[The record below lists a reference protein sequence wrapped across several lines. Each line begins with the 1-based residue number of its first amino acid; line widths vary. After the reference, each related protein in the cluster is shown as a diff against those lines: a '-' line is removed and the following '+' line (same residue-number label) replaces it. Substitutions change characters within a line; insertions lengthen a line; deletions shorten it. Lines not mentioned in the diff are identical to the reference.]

1 MVSNYDIIKSFERFE
16 REGKQVAL
24 KLNEDKSGL
33 VASDTGEYICSI
45 DTYAQHLREKLHCDF
60 EVIYDEHV
68 SLQVVYR
75 CKECGTV
82 IFARD
87 DEDYDPNLCCPS
99 CGGYKTYFEYWTKEE
114 IDSDESKKKTIEGIQ
129 MMQEYMNES
138 ARRRKERGLN
148 DWEIW
153 KKEVQFKN
161 YRRTFTLE
169 CCNLFGGKNVFA
181 RLKGLNLHIIKWEK
195 DENGIGYIGKKF
207 TRIPLSLYSMYI
219 IWILPHTKKYK
230 ESVLCRSAL

>member
-87 DEDYDPNLCCPS
+87 DEDYDPNLSCPT
-99 CGGYKTYFEYWTKEE
+99 CGGYNTYFEYWTKED
-114 IDSDESKKKTIEGIQ
+114 IDSDESKQKSIEGMQ
-129 MMQEYMNES
+129 MMQKYMNES
-138 ARRRKERGLN
+138 AKRRKERGLN

-153 KKEVQFKN
+153 KREVQFKN
-161 YRRTFTLE
+161 YRMTFALE
-169 CCNLFGGKNVFA
+169 CCNLFDGKKGLA
-181 RLKGLNLHIIKWEK
+181 RIKGLNLHIIRWEK
-195 DENGIGYIGKKF
+195 DNDGIGYIGKKY
-207 TRIPLSLYSMYI
+207 TRIPLSPYSVYI
-219 IWILPHTKKYK
+219 NWILPHTKKYK
-230 ESVLCRSAL
+230 ESVLRKAEL